1 MNFIILCL
9 KNHSIWERN
18 EKGYQQFSFLLQ
30 LANLFYLD
38 NTRHKELLGVI
49 WKFRV
54 SKVWDSAGCELILP
68 PSHGGQNPKK
78 AQIVRGAEPHRAP
91 MSSGRADKAYPQE
104 LHCPHLAQ
112 MHSTA
117 PRGTKGLQS
126 IFYTLLV
133 YWKHIIKRF
142 VIL

>member
-18 EKGYQQFSFLLQ
+18 KKEYQQFSFLLQ

-54 SKVWDSAGCELILP
+54 FKVWDSAGCELILP
-68 PSHGGQNPKK
+68 LSHGGQNPKK
-78 AQIVRGAEPHRAP
+78 AQIVQGAEPHRAP
-91 MSSGRADKAYPQE
+91 ISSGRADEEWGQSLPPRAALP
-104 LHCPHLAQ
+104 PPRSDAQ
-112 MHSTA
+112 H
-117 PRGTKGLQS
+117 GTQG
-126 IFYTLLV
+126 YRRAT
-133 YWKHIIKRF
+133 
-142 VIL
+142 

>member
-49 WKFRV
+49 
-54 SKVWDSAGCELILP
+54 
-68 PSHGGQNPKK
+68 
-78 AQIVRGAEPHRAP
+78 
-91 MSSGRADKAYPQE
+91 
-104 LHCPHLAQ
+104 
-112 MHSTA
+112 
-117 PRGTKGLQS
+117 
-126 IFYTLLV
+126 
-133 YWKHIIKRF
+133 
-142 VIL
+142 